1 MNDDIDDDE
10 EINNI
15 ESLIYCSICHKKNFD
30 IITDKL
36 KQNKLLL
43 ELMKSV
49 NYLELIKKCNC
60 KIKNEFT
67 YAHKLCVL
75 LNILYKYETKCEK
88 CKTDYNIII
97 RKKFNKKKFFYLFLV
112 FIFIYTIHLLVFL
125 FCIFLLFINI
135 ILKEYMKSDKY
146 IAYKN
151 IFIFFGGILF
161 VINCFIL
168 YFSIIINI
176 RLFKINIYD
185 FIIDIFDVEDID
197 PKQNKNNIKSNKLL
211 IEFLSWAHLQSS
223 NFLINEINKK
233 YFFYRFYSRYLNEIN
248 EFINSNNSDISSN
261 LEKINIINVEDDNHI
276 SNIQKN
282 YLMSNNMISHKNNP
296 NFLQINNLFNR
307 QIDEINFSSNHSSKF
322 NNDIDNSNN
331 NIIKQNNNNFL
342 RQNSKN
348 PIHGSVKLNNTL
360 NDFINININPMTSKN
375 INININFSKEK
386 ISQIEKISSSKDF
399 TTQSFRRAFGRDS
412 KIGKTALIPKKIMM
426 SNIITDQNF
435 FKRKKRQLQS
445 IKLRRNQLNLKN
457 TQITGNIDEEIDFS
471 SIERMGDGISK
482 GINDTSQK
490 IMSPPGDKNFKYSNF
505 KNKKSFRDADL
516 NVSSSYSDDSKN
528 SKNKNDGNISKS
540 NCSNNKRVHFAG

>member
-282 YLMSNNMISHKNNP
+282 YLMSKNMISHKNNP

-412 KIGKTALIPKKIMM
+412 KIGKTALIPKKLMM
-426 SNIITDQNF
+426 SNIITEQNF

-471 SIERMGDGISK
+471 SFERMGDGISK

-490 IMSPPGDKNFKYSNF
+490 IMSPSGDKNFKYSNF

-516 NVSSSYSDDSKN
+516 NVSSSKSDDSEN

>member
-412 KIGKTALIPKKIMM
+412 KIGKTALIPKKLMM

-516 NVSSSYSDDSKN
+516 NVSSSYSDDSEN

>member
-15 ESLIYCSICHKKNFD
+15 ESLIHCSICHKKNFD

-471 SIERMGDGISK
+471 SIERIGDGISK

-516 NVSSSYSDDSKN
+516 NVSSSYSDDSEN

>member
-1 MNDDIDDDE
+1 MDDDNDDE

-490 IMSPPGDKNFKYSNF
+490 IMSPTGDKNFKYSNF

-516 NVSSSYSDDSKN
+516 NVSSSYSDDSEN

>member
-412 KIGKTALIPKKIMM
+412 KIGKTALIPKKLMM

-516 NVSSSYSDDSKN
+516 NVSSSKSDDSEN

>member
-516 NVSSSYSDDSKN
+516 NVSSSYSDDSEN

>member
-282 YLMSNNMISHKNNP
+282 YLMSKNMISHKNNP

-412 KIGKTALIPKKIMM
+412 KIGKTALIPKKLMM

-490 IMSPPGDKNFKYSNF
+490 IMSPPGDKNLKYSNF

-516 NVSSSYSDDSKN
+516 NVSSSLSDDSEN

>member
-1 MNDDIDDDE
+1 MDDDNDDE

-412 KIGKTALIPKKIMM
+412 KIGKTALIPKKLMM

-490 IMSPPGDKNFKYSNF
+490 IMSPTGDKNFKYSNF

-516 NVSSSYSDDSKN
+516 NVSSSYSDDSEN

>member
-412 KIGKTALIPKKIMM
+412 KIGKTALIPKKLMM

-490 IMSPPGDKNFKYSNF
+490 IMSPTGDKNFKYSNF

-516 NVSSSYSDDSKN
+516 NVSSSYSDDSEN

>member
-1 MNDDIDDDE
+1 MSDDIDDDE

-185 FIIDIFDVEDID
+185 FTIDIFDVEDID

-223 NFLINEINKK
+223 NFLINEISKK

-282 YLMSNNMISHKNNP
+282 YLMNNNMISHKNNP

-412 KIGKTALIPKKIMM
+412 KIGKTALIPKKLMM

-516 NVSSSYSDDSKN
+516 NVSSSKSDDSEN

>member
-36 KQNKLLL
+36 KQNKLLS

-307 QIDEINFSSNHSSKF
+307 PNDEINFSSNHSSKF

-348 PIHGSVKLNNTL
+348 PIHDSVKLNNTL

-412 KIGKTALIPKKIMM
+412 KIGKTALIPKKLMM

-490 IMSPPGDKNFKYSNF
+490 IMSPTGDKNFKYSNF

-516 NVSSSYSDDSKN
+516 NVSSSYSDDSEN

>member
-412 KIGKTALIPKKIMM
+412 KIGKTALIPKKLMM

-490 IMSPPGDKNFKYSNF
+490 IMSPPGDKNLKYSNF

-516 NVSSSYSDDSKN
+516 NVSSSLSDDSEN

>member
-412 KIGKTALIPKKIMM
+412 KIGKTALIPKKLMM

>member
-185 FIIDIFDVEDID
+185 FTIDIFDVEDID

-223 NFLINEINKK
+223 NFLINEISKK

-282 YLMSNNMISHKNNP
+282 YLMNNNMISHKNNP

-412 KIGKTALIPKKIMM
+412 KIGKTALIPKKLMM

-516 NVSSSYSDDSKN
+516 NVSSSYSDDSEN

>member
-1 MNDDIDDDE
+1 MDDDNDDE

-412 KIGKTALIPKKIMM
+412 KIGKTALIPKKLMM

-516 NVSSSYSDDSKN
+516 NVSSSYSDDSEN

>member
-282 YLMSNNMISHKNNP
+282 YLMSKNMISHKNNP

-412 KIGKTALIPKKIMM
+412 KIGKTALIPKKLMM

-516 NVSSSYSDDSKN
+516 NVSSSYSDDSEN